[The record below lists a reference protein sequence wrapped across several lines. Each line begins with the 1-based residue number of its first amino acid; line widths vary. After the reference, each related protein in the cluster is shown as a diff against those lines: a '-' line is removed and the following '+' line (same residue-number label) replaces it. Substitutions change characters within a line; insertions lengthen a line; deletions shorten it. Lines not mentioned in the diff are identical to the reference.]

1 MPKNVEEKEEE
12 EFEMKEEKSL
22 EKSEIKYGELHIYYP
37 LKFDTKL
44 EIEEICQKI
53 CQSSMVFNCF

>member
-1 MPKNVEEKEEE
+1 
-12 EFEMKEEKSL
+12 MKEEKSL

-53 CQSSMVFNCF
+53 CQSSMVFNQKYQEKLQDISVGLK